1 MKKKIKIISAVI
13 LTPIIVF
20 ILGHIGIYTYCY
32 ITPKLEINKSQSY
45 YLYDKNLQTVSG
57 SDNDWV
63 SLSDISPYLIEATIN
78 TEDKHFYKHIGFDY
92 LRIGK
97 AAITNI
103 INRSKSEGA
112 STITQQYARNLFL
125 NFDKTWKR
133 KIDEALLACELEIH
147 YTKDEILEGY
157 LNTINYGG
165 VFGIEAASK
174 FYFNKSA
181 KDLTLEEASMLAGIP
196 QSPNN
201 YSPVKN
207 YTLAKERQ
215 KIVLLMMK
223 NNEVITEEEYNN
235 TLNTEL
241 TIIGKTEEEGLK
253 SIGYFKDA
261 VLNELKTLAG
271 VPNSVL
277 ETGGLKIYTTLDQD
291 AQKNLEDA
299 VYNHI
304 GENNEVQ
311 TAGVM
316 LDPHTGGVMAIIGGN
331 DYSKT
336 QYNRAISSKRQV
348 GSTMK
353 PLLYYTALESGF
365 TASSSFTSEK
375 TTFTFSEG
383 KTYSPKNYN
392 DNYAEGP
399 ISMAA
404 AISYSDNIYAVKT
417 HLFLGESML
426 VNTAKRL
433 GISSSLSAIPSLALG
448 TEEISLLE
456 MTASYSAFANLG
468 YKVTPHFIIKVEDS
482 KGNILYENKEEKEAV
497 LNSSLTYILN
507 EMLTYTYNKNFID
520 YNYPTLISLLPNIT
534 NKYAIKTGTTDS
546 DLLIMGYNNNAV
558 LGIWNGYDDNKKISS
573 KGYTYHK
580 KIWIDTMESYFEDHE
595 ASWYNIPSNVVG
607 VLVNPITGL
616 IADENDTKK
625 EMFFFLKGTEP
636 TLQGV
641 SKDLDA
647 VFKEENTVVEPK
659 PQDNPENI
667 PPNE

>member
-1 MKKKIKIISAVI
+1 MKKKFKIILKII
-13 LTPIIVF
+13 LIPTIIF
-20 ILGHIGIYTYCY
+20 ILGHIGIFTYCY
-32 ITPKLEINKSQSY
+32 LTPKIEINKSQPY
-45 YLYDKNLQTVSG
+45 YLYDNNNELVSG
-57 SDNDWV
+57 FNDNWV
-63 SLSDISPYLIEATIN
+63 SLEEISPYLIEATIN
-78 TEDKHFYKHIGFDY
+78 TEDKYFYKHIGFDY

-97 AAITNI
+97 AVITNI
-103 INRSKSEGA
+103 INKNKSEGA

-133 KIDEALLACELEIH
+133 KIDEAILACKLEIH

-174 FYFNKSA
+174 YYFDKSA
-181 KDLTLEEASMLAGIP
+181 KDLSIEEASMLAGIP

-207 YTLAKERQ
+207 YTLSRERQ

-223 NNEVITEEEYNN
+223 NNNAITNEEYN
-235 TLNTEL
+235 TAINTEL
-241 TIIGKTEEEGLK
+241 TIIGKTEEQELK
-253 SIGYFKDA
+253 SINYFRDA
-261 VLNELKTLAG
+261 VLNELNNLTTIPK
-271 VPNSVL
+271 SVI
-277 ETGGLKIYTTLDQD
+277 ETGGLKIYTTLDQE
-291 AQKNLEDA
+291 AQEDLENA
-299 VYNHI
+299 VYSYI
-304 GENNEVQ
+304 DESAEVQ

-316 LDPHTGGVMAIIGGN
+316 MNPNTGGVMAIIGGN
-331 DYSKT
+331 DYNIT

-365 TASSSFTSEK
+365 NASSSFTSEK

-392 DNYAEGP
+392 DNYGEGP

-417 HLFLGESML
+417 HLFLGENML

-433 GISSSLSAIPSLALG
+433 GITSNLTAIPSLALG

-468 YKVTPHFIIKVEDS
+468 YKVTPHFITKVEDS
-482 KGNILYENKEEKEAV
+482 KGNTLYENKEKKDAV

-534 NKYAIKTGTTDS
+534 NKYAIKSGTTDT
-546 DLLIMGYNNNAV
+546 DLLIIGYNQNAV
-558 LGIWNGYDDNKKISS
+558 LSIWNGYDDNKKINSS
-573 KGYTYHK
+573 DYSYHK
-580 KIWIDTMESYFEDHE
+580 NIWIDTMESYFEDHD
-595 ASWYNIPSNVVG
+595 AVWYNIPENVVG

-616 IADENDTKK
+616 VADENDEKK
-625 EMFFFLKGTEP
+625 EMFFYLKGTEP
-636 TLQGV
+636 TLQSV

-647 VFKEENTVVEPK
+647 VFKEENIIKESTEE
-659 PQDNPENI
+659 QIE
-667 PPNE
+667 